1 MYRPTK
7 PRPLDRPVSI
17 VIRPPPRSSA
27 AGIELVCCTN
37 ARSDPGAVSC
47 GRRGAGEL
55 IRALRRGVRAR
66 GLDVAVVAGGCLG
79 ACNVGPNIR
88 IAPSSSWMSGARA
101 RDLPAILDAVEG
113 LIADHRR
120 HARPDRAD

>member
-17 VIRPPPRSSA
+17 VIRSPSKSS
-27 AGIELVCCTN
+27 AGIELICCTN
-37 ARSDPGAVSC
+37 TRSDAGAVSC

-55 IRALRRGVRAR
+55 VRALRRGVRAR

-79 ACNVGPNIR
+79 ACKVGPNIR

-120 HARPDRAD
+120 HARPD